1 MKLNSKIPIEIEDSK
16 IYVKDKLLIDDF
28 NLKIKQGR
36 KIALIGENGCGKTT
50 LLKYIINEKVIKLRF
65 QVM

>member
-36 KIALIGENGCGKTT
+36 KIA
-50 LLKYIINEKVIKLRF
+50 
-65 QVM
+65 